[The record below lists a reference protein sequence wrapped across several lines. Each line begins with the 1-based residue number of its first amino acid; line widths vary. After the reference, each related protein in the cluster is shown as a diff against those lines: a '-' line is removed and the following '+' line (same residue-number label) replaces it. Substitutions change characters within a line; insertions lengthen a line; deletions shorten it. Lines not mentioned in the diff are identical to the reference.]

1 MVSSAKNARARRARR
16 NAPMRFT
23 RNHFCAN
30 HYRATRQLVNIYF
43 DLFIPAKQPAKI
55 AVMAMDDEELF
66 DTTRG
71 KLLLLLCRGPKTVN
85 ELMDELGVTDNAV
98 RAQLVNLQLAG
109 LVRPVG
115 LRPGTR
121 KPHVD
126 YEATPKARQ
135 LFPTAYEPVLRTLV
149 DVLQERL
156 KPEETGALIREVAQ
170 RIFAT
175 HIGDLREQDPNRRA
189 TELYD
194 KLREIAPG
202 LTLNESDQHLE
213 VRACGCPLASV
224 TGTHPEVCELLA
236 AILTE
241 LLGTQVRERC
251 QRDESPRCCFEVFKS
266 APINPS

>member
-1 MVSSAKNARARRARR
+1 
-16 NAPMRFT
+16 
-23 RNHFCAN
+23 
-30 HYRATRQLVNIYF
+30 
-43 DLFIPAKQPAKI
+43 
-55 AVMAMDDEELF
+55 MAMDDEELF

-71 KLLLLLCRGPKTVN
+71 KLLLLLCRGPRTVN

-194 KLREIAPG
+194 KLRAIAPG

>member
-1 MVSSAKNARARRARR
+1 LTYSFPQSSLLKL
-16 NAPMRFT
+16 
-23 RNHFCAN
+23 
-30 HYRATRQLVNIYF
+30 QW
-43 DLFIPAKQPAKI
+43 
-55 AVMAMDDEELF
+55 MAMDDQELF

-109 LVRPVG
+109 LVRTVG

-135 LFPTAYEPVLRTLV
+135 LFPNAYEPVLRTLV
-149 DVLQERL
+149 EVLQERL
-156 KPEETGALIREVAQ
+156 KPEENGALLREVVQ

-175 HIGDLREQDPNRRA
+175 YIGNLRETEPDQRA
-189 TELYD
+189 AELYE
-194 KLREIAPG
+194 KLRVIAPG
-202 LTLNESDQHLE
+202 LILNEANQHFV

-224 TGTHPEVCELLA
+224 TASHPEVCDLLA
-236 AILTE
+236 AVLSD

-251 QRDESPRCCFEVFKS
+251 QRDESPRCCFEVSKS
-266 APINPS
+266 MPVDPV